1 MSGIKIGSNISS
13 LAARRYLDTASARL
27 SSSFEKLSSGM
38 RINKASDDA
47 AGLSVSLKLSADGRV
62 YAQALGNVN
71 DGISALNIAQGA
83 LTQLSTIA
91 IRQKELAEQSANGV
105 YSLTQRRA
113 LNAEANSLVDEF
125 NRITQSIEFN
135 GIRLLDKSLSALRVQ
150 AGYGVDGSISFD
162 IANNLA
168 RTVGDGTF
176 VNKPSS
182 ASGADS
188 VALGDLDKDGVL
200 DMITVDYWGGW
211 VCAFKGNGD
220 GTFAETAS
228 YSASVPQFVTLGD
241 VNKDGTLDMIVA
253 SHDDYV
259 EISIGKGDGTF
270 FSAATYST
278 GLAPTSVSLG
288 DVNGDGALDMV
299 TADYDGGTASVLIGK
314 GDGTFFQK
322 TSYAGGSRPDAV
334 ALGDLNGDGVLDIVT
349 ANGSSKTVSILI
361 GNGDGTFRA
370 RTSYATG
377 AGAKSVALGDLN
389 RDGILDLVT
398 ADGDSAVNVLIGKGD
413 GTFLAARSYAAGW
426 YPESVVLGDVN
437 GDGVVDIIAG
447 DAGASGYG
455 YASTVSVLLGKGDG
469 TYFEKTSFATG
480 SNVSTVVLGDL
491 NGDGV
496 LDIAAADGD
505 NNAANVL
512 LGSTREGVA
521 PLLPF
526 SLTTQAEA
534 LQALAPLDRKLN
546 QLSAQRGVIGAFQSR
561 LNAAINTLQSTS
573 ENYAAAESRIRD
585 ADIASEAVE
594 LARLQIGQ
602 QAAAAVLAQANIQPG
617 LAVKLFR

>member
-314 GDGTFFQK
+314 GDGTFFSGVSFSTGSLVKSVALGDLNGDGVLYLVAATHDSAGRAKIYIGKGDGTFSAK
-322 TSYAGGSRPDAV
+322 TTCTVGGQPQCV
-334 ALGDLNGDGVLDIVT
+334 TLGDLNGDGVLDIVT
-349 ANGSSKTVSILI
+349 ADFASSVSVLI
-361 GNGDGTFRA
+361 GQGDGTFSA
-370 RTSYATG
+370 RVSYATTG
-377 AGAKSVALGDLN
+377 WGSSVSLGDLN
-389 RDGILDLVT
+389 GDGILDMVSVDYSRK
-398 ADGDSAVNVLIGKGD
+398 ASVFIGKGD
-413 GTFLAARSYAAGW
+413 GTFSARTAYTTLGSD
-426 YPESVVLGDVN
+426 PKSVA
-437 GDGVVDIIAG
+437 I
-447 DAGASGYG
+447 
-455 YASTVSVLLGKGDG
+455 
-469 TYFEKTSFATG
+469 
-480 SNVSTVVLGDL
+480 GDL
-491 NGDGV
+491 NGDGAMDFV
-496 LDIAAADGD
+496 TMDDGNVTVMLGKSRQITTEAKLNLCTRQGALEALGTIDQTLQRISSEMGALGSAQSRFEVTLNILSVSRENFIAAAARITDVD
-505 NNAANVL
+505 VAHESANL
-512 LGSTREGVA
+512 
-521 PLLPF
+521 
-526 SLTTQAEA
+526 
-534 LQALAPLDRKLN
+534 
-546 QLSAQRGVIGAFQSR
+546 
-561 LNAAINTLQSTS
+561 
-573 ENYAAAESRIRD
+573 IRTG
-585 ADIASEAVE
+585 IV
-594 LARLQIGQ
+594 Q
-602 QAAAAVLAQANIQPG
+602 QAASAVLAQANQAPA
-617 LAVKLFR
+617 LALKLLR